1 MPTKIQLYI
10 GADNATKKITSKYE
24 KKIEK
29 ILSKYWKNFTLTK
42 CRGFYQGE
50 VEESILAIIV
60 VLQLVL
66 QDLHSCIGELKV
78 KLVQETIGCE
88 ITANV
93 DFKLR

>member
-10 GADNATKKITSKYE
+10 GADNTIKKITPEYE
-24 KKIEK
+24 RNIER

-42 CRGFYQGE
+42 CKGFYQGE
-50 VEESILAIIV
+50 VEESILAVIV

-66 QDLHSCIGELKV
+66 QDLHSCIEELKV
-78 KLVQETIGCE
+78 KLVQETIVCE
-88 ITANV
+88 ITADI